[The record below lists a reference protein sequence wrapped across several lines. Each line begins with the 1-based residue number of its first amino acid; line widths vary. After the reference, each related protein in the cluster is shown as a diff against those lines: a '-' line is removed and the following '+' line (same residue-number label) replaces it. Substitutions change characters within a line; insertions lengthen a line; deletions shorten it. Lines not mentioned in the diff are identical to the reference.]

1 MKRTRAVLA
10 KIILNVALMLTV
22 ALTVSVPS
30 TGARAE
36 FVIEHAQGRT
46 VLPKRPEKVLVLD
59 INTLDIA
66 DALGAAPAGVV
77 GSNLPP
83 WLKKYADPRYARMG
97 TLFEPDL
104 EAINAS
110 GADLAIV
117 GVRSR
122 GKLKDVAALVPA
134 VDLSFDQDRIVESV
148 KTNIAKVG
156 AIFGKEAEAARLVAD
171 LDAKVAKLRDTA
183 SGAGTALILV
193 VNGGKVGAYGP
204 TSRIGWLH
212 RELGFKTVESKID
225 DRFHGG
231 DVVSFEYILE
241 KNPDWIFVID
251 RDAAVGT
258 ASRGGSAAAVLDNE
272 LVRQSSAAK
281 LGRIVYLDP
290 SAAYI
295 APGGYTA
302 LTILIAQIQAALD
315 RK

>member
-1 MKRTRAVLA
+1 VLA
-10 KIILNVALMLTV
+10 KTLRHAALVLAF
-22 ALTVSVPS
+22 ALPVSIS
-30 TGARAE
+30 SAEARAE

-46 VLPKRPEKVLVLD
+46 VLPKKPEKVLVLD

-66 DALGAAPAGVV
+66 DALGAQPAGVL

-83 WLKKYADPRYARMG
+83 WLKKYADPRYARVG

-104 EAINAS
+104 EAINAA

-134 VDLSFDQDRIVESV
+134 VDLSFDQDKIVESV
-148 KTNIAKVG
+148 KANITKVG

-171 LDAKVAKLRDTA
+171 LDARVAKLRDSA

-258 ASRGGSAAAVLDNE
+258 AKTGGAAAAVLDNE
-272 LVRQSSAAK
+272 LVRQTSAAN

-290 SAAYI
+290 AAAYI

-302 LTILIAQIQAALD
+302 LTILTGQIQATLD

>member
-1 MKRTRAVLA
+1 MVRTLRHAALVLA
-10 KIILNVALMLTV
+10 FALL
-22 ALTVSVPS
+22 VSIS
-30 TGARAE
+30 SAGARAE

-46 VLPKRPEKVLVLD
+46 VLPKKPEKVLVLD

-66 DALGAAPAGVV
+66 EALGAQPAGVL

-104 EAINAS
+104 EAINAA

-134 VDLSFDQDRIVESV
+134 VDLSFDQDKIVESV
-148 KTNIAKVG
+148 KANITKVG
-156 AIFGKEAEAARLVAD
+156 TIFGKEAEAARLVAD
-171 LDAKVAKLRDTA
+171 LDARVAKLRDSA

-251 RDAAVGT
+251 RDAAVGAAKT
-258 ASRGGSAAAVLDNE
+258 GGAAAAVLDNE
-272 LVRQSSAAK
+272 LVRQTSAAK

-290 SAAYI
+290 AAAYI

-302 LTILIAQIQAALD
+302 LTILTGQIQATLD